1 MNNDKHNIDELF
13 KKGLANYTERPARR
27 LWRRISWHM
36 LRDELTHFNFV
47 NFPIA
52 WTTVPAALAII
63 ASIAIFNFSSPPSDE
78 MIPESFPITEISDK
92 PLEINPSDKSG
103 TDITDEQSKQEQE
116 IRYEDDYA
124 ADRPIITLQE
134 IVKDASPDEPARQ
147 KTPLS
152 NEELMIAEE
161 AASVD
166 APEMP
171 SGDVTAEEE
180 FVAQSTEQQIPA
192 TEKEHDES
200 FDKFGYAEIPRLTKL
215 NFPVF
220 DYILPQ
226 DEREPADVTL
236 RDLHV
241 DKSDAGEV
249 LTAFDAGAGEM
260 HQTGRMQRMHSLN
273 HSLGLLFRGRYK
285 PPKRD
290 FQTQAMNKRSQNHLS
305 LAIYVSP
312 EITEYTRMAS
322 TSREKSFASGIAL
335 SYNTP
340 KYIIQA
346 GVEASYFYDLG
357 DYMVHMETFDSIGF
371 YNHVNGFTVD
381 PETGQI
387 IFDTHEVGVWDS
399 ISHNSHQ
406 QTQTNYTYLQ
416 FPVLFGY
423 KAMESGNFSV
433 HLKAGPNFSLLL
445 NRREPGLDFYLP
457 GATVNAI
464 ENYSLP
470 RINANVQ
477 LLVSL
482 GLQWQVTEK
491 LGILAEP
498 VYRQY
503 LNTVYDLNSDNGTL
517 KNPYSF
523 GLRAGIYFTF

>member
-1 MNNDKHNIDELF
+1 MNNDNHNIDELF

-27 LWRRISWHM
+27 LWRRISWRM
-36 LRDELTHFNFV
+36 LRDELAHFNFV
-47 NFPIA
+47 NFPVT
-52 WTTVPAALAII
+52 WTAVPAALVVI
-63 ASIAIFNFSSPPSDE
+63 ASIAFFNLGSPSADE
-78 MIPESFPITEISDK
+78 MVPESTPLTENFEK
-92 PLEINPSDKSG
+92 PLQKSLSDKSG
-103 TDITDEQSKQEQE
+103 TDVSDGHSKHEPE
-116 IRYEDDYA
+116 IGNEGDYA
-124 ADRPIITLQE
+124 AEQPAIALQE
-134 IVKDASPDEPARQ
+134 AVKDELPAEPAKQ
-147 KTPLS
+147 EAVLS
-152 NEELMIAEE
+152 NEELIIAEE
-161 AASVD
+161 AAPVG
-166 APEMP
+166 APGMP
-171 SGDVTAEEE
+171 SGDATAKEE
-180 FVAQSTEQQIPA
+180 FVAQSSIEQNPA

-200 FDKFGYAEIPRLTKL
+200 YNKSGYSVIPRLTKL
-215 NFPVF
+215 DIPAF
-220 DYILPQ
+220 DYIPPHE
-226 DEREPADVTL
+226 EREPADVTF
-236 RDLHV
+236 RDIRAH
-241 DKSDAGEV
+241 KGDADEA
-249 LTAFDAGAGEM
+249 LTEFDAGAGEM
-260 HQTGRMQRMHSLN
+260 HQTGKIQRMHSLN
-273 HSLGLLFRGRYK
+273 HSLGLLFRGKYK

-290 FQTQAMNKRSQNHLS
+290 FQTRAMNKRSQNHLS

-322 TSREKSFASGIAL
+322 TSREKNFAAGVAL
-335 SYNTP
+335 SYNTS

-346 GVEASYFYDLG
+346 GVEASYFYDIG

-371 YNHVNGFTVD
+371 YNHVNGFAVD
-381 PETGQI
+381 PETGNI

-464 ENYSLP
+464 ENHSLP

-482 GLQWQVTEK
+482 GLQWQVREK
-491 LGILAEP
+491 LGILVEP

-523 GLRAGIYFTF
+523 GLRTGIYFTF